1 MSRIYITFIC
11 RPEPS
16 LEASAGGLKIGRTM
30 GQQATTT
37 PNKVSYGKVLT
48 ASLSGSAIE
57 WFDFFLYATAA
68 AFIFDKQFFPS
79 EDPYVSQML
88 SYLTLALTFFIR
100 PFGGIVFSH
109 IGDRIGR
116 KKTLVVTLS
125 MMGGAT
131 VAIGLLPTYDQVGM
145 LAPALLIFC
154 RVIQGLAIGGEWGGA
169 LLLAYEFAPK
179 NRRGLFG
186 SVPQMGIT
194 IGMLLAT
201 IAFSLVSQLPQGAF
215 EAWGWRLPFISSI
228 ILIVVGLWIRGGL
241 GETPEFEK
249 QKKSGNVSKLPIA
262 ETLRYHWRSVLIA
275 IGAKIVE
282 TAPFYIFATFV
293 VSYATGTLDFERST
307 VLGAVSAGALAS
319 TIVIPV
325 MGWLSDKWGRVQVY
339 MGGAVLIGLF
349 AAPFFL
355 LLGTGQDWA
364 VFMAVIIG
372 LGVVWPPVTATLGT
386 LTSEIFS
393 TRVRYTGVT
402 LGYQIGAAL
411 AGGTAP
417 LLCTFLLAKFDGS
430 WVPIAIYIGAIAV
443 LSIIAVSF
451 APRVSQRDEESG
463 DPATEIQHEMTS
475 AGANNS

>member
-1 MSRIYITFIC
+1 MD
-11 RPEPS
+11 
-16 LEASAGGLKIGRTM
+16 
-30 GQQATTT
+30 QQVSSGTK
-37 PNKVSYGKVLT
+37 KVSYPRVLA

-68 AFIFDKQFFPS
+68 AFIFDKQFFPT
-79 EDPYVSQML
+79 EDPYISQML

-116 KKTLVVTLS
+116 KKTLVVTLT

-131 VAIGLLPTYDQVGM
+131 VAIGLLPTYSQVGM
-145 LAPALLIFC
+145 LAPALLILC

-169 LLLAYEFAPK
+169 LLLAYEYAPK
-179 NRRGLFG
+179 GKRGLFG
-186 SVPQMGIT
+186 SVPQTGIT

-201 IAFSLVSQLPQGAF
+201 IAFSLVSLLPQSSF
-215 EAWGWRLPFISSI
+215 ETWGWRLPFVFSI
-228 ILIVVGLWIRGGL
+228 VLIIVGLWMRGGL
-241 GETPEFEK
+241 GETPAFQK
-249 QKKSGNVSKLPIA
+249 QKESGNVAKMPIA
-262 ETLRYHWRSVLIA
+262 ETLRYHWRAVLIA

-307 VLGAVSAGALAS
+307 VLNAVSVGALAS
-319 TIVIPV
+319 TLVIPV

-339 MGGAVLIGLF
+339 LAGAVVIALF
-349 AAPFFL
+349 AAPFFM
-355 LLGTGQDWA
+355 LLGTGKDWA
-364 VFMAVIIG
+364 VFVAVIVG

-402 LGYQIGAAL
+402 LGYQIGAAV

-417 LLCTFLLAKFDGS
+417 LLCTFLLARFDGS
-430 WVPIAIYIGAIAV
+430 WIPIAVYIIFIA
-443 LSIIAVSF
+443 LISIIAVSC
-451 APRVSQRDEESG
+451 APRIARAAASDEESV
-463 DPATEIQHEMTS
+463 PAVANDEKKYVTS
-475 AGANNS
+475 AEVN